1 MKTSS
6 HVLSFVLLLS
16 VLLCGCTAQQQNNPS
31 LQTHDH
37 AMAEPPEPAPTY
49 DRLTVY
55 SPLPEQETLVYC
67 SAFRKDTGI
76 TVDCVYLPAGEMAA
90 RLEQEQDAPR
100 ASVLLGGSADHYI
113 QLREAGLLEAYQ
125 SPELLDVPEA
135 YQDADGV
142 WNPIYIGTLCF
153 ACNRDWFERTG
164 TPLPTCWDDLLSP
177 ALAGQIVMAD
187 PKSSGTSYTTLA
199 TLVQARGE
207 DKAWEYLRK
216 LAQNIREYPASS
228 TEAVRQV
235 SEGNDA
241 VTIVFYHDGRR
252 AVLNGRPLELVTPFD
267 GTGYEIGACAL
278 LRNGLKQE
286 QENARVFM
294 NWITSAR
301 GQECYIE
308 AKSCRLPANST
319 ARAADGLPALNDL
332 NLISY
337 DMQWAGANR
346 TRLVQQ
352 FTEIINGAIVGGI
365 GFVLYMAFSA
375 LGWSGIALV
384 VAIGFGLE
392 SLYTFLST
400 LEWREK
406 DKESVSYSIMWGT
419 AALALLMLVPAVMTI
434 KQALGL

>member
-164 TPLPTCWDDLLSP
+164 TPLPACWDDLLSP

-352 FTEIINGAIVGGI
+352 FTEIINGA
-365 GFVLYMAFSA
+365 
-375 LGWSGIALV
+375 
-384 VAIGFGLE
+384 
-392 SLYTFLST
+392 
-400 LEWREK
+400 
-406 DKESVSYSIMWGT
+406 
-419 AALALLMLVPAVMTI
+419 
-434 KQALGL
+434 Q